1 MNKEDTIK
9 HRQSEFMQVHTLT
22 PKERDALIK
31 AKLERARAY
40 SEAIRKREAL
50 LVERRW
56 PQSVYRERGP
66 EAHLKHVSN
75 GRPSGWNPSCGTKNT
90 SVLKHIGRVNIR
102 T

>member
-9 HRQSEFMQVHTLT
+9 HRQAEFMQVHTLT

-50 LVERRW
+50 LVERR
-56 PQSVYRERGP
+56 
-66 EAHLKHVSN
+66 
-75 GRPSGWNPSCGTKNT
+75 
-90 SVLKHIGRVNIR
+90 
-102 T
+102 